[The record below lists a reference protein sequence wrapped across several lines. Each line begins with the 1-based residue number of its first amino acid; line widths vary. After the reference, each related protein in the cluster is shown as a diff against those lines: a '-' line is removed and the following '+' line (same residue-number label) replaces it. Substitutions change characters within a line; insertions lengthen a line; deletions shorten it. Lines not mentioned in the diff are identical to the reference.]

1 MSDNEK
7 QVINEINSSI
17 RNQVISDFYQKNKK
31 VIKVT
36 LILLALFAVVFLTVS
51 IYQNKQEEKFSKI
64 LHQSITDYQMQKFS
78 DAKEKLLEVYNSK
91 SSPSGLKTIAG
102 LRLSAIYL
110 NENSKK
116 SIESATKI
124 YEEIS
129 DCKNCPK
136 YASNLTGLLL
146 VKFWLVNE
154 DFYSDKKILE
164 KINKIADKSQFFKY
178 EIFYEQAF
186 FELRQNNLEKSYN
199 KFELIAKSP
208 EASEEMQE
216 DAKKGMNIVLS
227 KGFKLQKNSDV
238 KK

>member
-7 QVINEINSSI
+7 QVMNEINSSI
-17 RNQVISDFYQKNKK
+17 RNQAIADLYQKNKK
-31 VIKVT
+31 IINIT
-36 LILLALFAVVFLTVS
+36 LVLLALFALVFLTIS
-51 IYQNKQEEKFSKI
+51 LYQNKQKEKYSNI
-64 LHQSITDYQMQKFS
+64 LHQSMTDYQMQKFS
-78 DAKEKLLEVYNSK
+78 DAKEKLLEVYSSK

-116 SIESATKI
+116 GIENATKI

-129 DCKNCPK
+129 NCKNCPK

-146 VKFWLVNE
+146 VKFWLINE
-154 DFYSDKKILE
+154 DFYNDEKILE

-208 EASEEMQE
+208 EASKEIQE

-227 KGFKLQKNSDV
+227 KGYKLQKNSDV